1 MLRPS
6 LLSQAYPA
14 PLPQAAPL
22 SHLEATTLHLLE
34 AALQA
39 GQSRVLV
46 PWPAGLDTG
55 PLIAH
60 LALRFQ
66 RLLLLAEQREQLISG
81 FEAYHQLYPQQQA
94 SLVHGPVQDF
104 SGQLVGAVM
113 PTLLNRLS
121 KLPPQQFDL
130 LIVQD
135 CHRPYS
141 TDWLRVVRHLKPRL
155 TVGFTAYPL
164 RQDGTPIALLLGNTL
179 PETPSEGSPIRP
191 DYCPIATGIHLTTQ
205 PSGGDFDP
213 GRLEME
219 INTLSRNRLILE
231 GLRQQAPHESALG
244 WALNLRHAR
253 DLAALARSLG
263 WHATW
268 TTPNDPDLEHKRQAF
283 ARGSLQLLFSLP
295 PYTPELGLPQGRL
308 RTLLWTRPTL
318 SPTLYQAAVGPA
330 IYPLLA
336 PGRTYLLDFMDQHP
350 LPMHSSGYTPP
361 LTPREHGLLPATARQ
376 LWQLAQAGYDPTVG
390 WTRWAAEHTLGGLA

>member
-6 LLSQAYPA
+6 SVSQAYPA
-14 PLPQAAPL
+14 PLPQAAALPPL
-22 SHLEATTLHLLE
+22 EAATLHHLEAT
-34 AALQA
+34 LQT
-39 GQSRVLV
+39 GQSRILV
-46 PWPAGLDTG
+46 HWPAGLDAG
-55 PLIAH
+55 LLIAH

-66 RLLLLAEQREQLISG
+66 RVLLLAEQREQLISS
-81 FEAYHQLYPQQQA
+81 FEAYHQLYPQQPA

-155 TVGFTAYPL
+155 TVGFTSYPL
-164 RQDGTPIALLLGNTL
+164 RQDGTPIALLLGHTL
-179 PETPSEGSPIRP
+179 PETLSEASPIRP
-191 DYCPIATGIHLTTQ
+191 HYCPIPTGVQLSTQ

-213 GRLEME
+213 GRLEKE
-219 INTLSRNRLILE
+219 INTPSRNRLILE
-231 GLRQQAPHESALG
+231 GLQHHAPQQPALG

-253 DLAALARSLG
+253 DLATLARSLG
-263 WHATW
+263 WPATW
-268 TTPNDPDLEHKRQAF
+268 ITPNDPELEQKRQAF

-295 PYTPELGLPQGRL
+295 PYTPELGLPQGKL
-308 RTLLWTRPTL
+308 CTLLWARPTL
-318 SPTLYQAAVGPA
+318 SPTLYQASVGPA
-330 IYPLLA
+330 IHPLLA
-336 PGRTYLLDFMDQHP
+336 PGRTYLLDFMDLHT
-350 LPMHSSGYTPP
+350 LPMHSPTYTPP
-361 LTPREHGLLPATARQ
+361 LTPREQGLLPATARQ

-390 WTRWAAEHTLGGLA
+390 WTRWAAEYTLGALA